1 MKIKLI
7 QPEMSL
13 RPVDTEFKR
22 LMAPSL
28 ALLVLAALTPE
39 KYSVYIEDENVK
51 SIDFN
56 DNPDI
61 VGITVNVDTSV
72 RAFEIAKIYKAQN
85 IPVILGGIYP
95 SVNPDKA
102 LEYCDSVCIGE
113 AEEQWPRMI
122 EDVING
128 RLNPKYYSARPLDLA
143 ESPVPRWELLNKSD
157 YLYTSVVCASRGCP
171 FKCDFC
177 YNSCDYVH
185 NKFQNKPVENVIK
198 EIDALNNKH
207 VMFIDDNFIGNIN
220 WTKDFVKK
228 ITPLGLKW
236 NCAVSAN
243 IVNNLD
249 LLDDMR
255 ESGCQSLFI
264 GFETLNNEA
273 IRSVNKHQNKIELYE
288 KLINE
293 IHFRSMMVNASIV
306 FGFDYD
312 DKCVFDNTVDWLV
325 KNKVETMTAHLLTPY
340 PGTKLYA
347 RLEEEGRIIDFDLSK
362 YNTSHVVFE
371 PKNMTKQELYD
382 GYINAYS
389 RFYSIKNIFKRLP
402 DNDDQKISYLLFNFG
417 YRKYGRLTSKIARLL
432 KMSSFGNFATKYSYK
447 INKK

>member
-1 MKIKLI
+1 
-7 QPEMSL
+7 MSL

-157 YLYTSVVCASRGCP
+157 YLYTNVVCASRGCP